1 MNISTKQK
9 KKKRLTDTENGLVVV
24 KGDVGSSGL
33 GV

>member
-1 MNISTKQK
+1 MNISMKQ